1 VAARA
6 SIQQQESQMEAT
18 ALKRAA
24 LLKTMRQLA
33 HDRTLKLTNLKQANE
48 QCDGRQEQEQ
58 EQQQTEAL
66 ERELN
71 SPVLDWAAMPQL
83 IQDKA
88 QLYLNRAKDIANR
101 NDELKLELR
110 QKGIAMEEESTTTTT
125 TTTAL

>member
-1 VAARA
+1 MAARA
-6 SIQQQESQMEAT
+6 SIQQQELQMEAT

-24 LLKTMRQLA
+24 LLKAMRQLA

-48 QCDGRQEQEQ
+48 QSDGQQQQQQQQE
-58 EQQQTEAL
+58 QTEAL

-71 SPVLDWAAMPQL
+71 STVLDWAAMPQL

-101 NDELKLELR
+101 NEELKLELR
-110 QKGIAMEEESTTTTT
+110 QKGIAMEKESTTTTS
-125 TTTAL
+125 TAE